1 MTHTEMLQIFQVGL
15 LPESWR
21 REDSLQEEVTVRECR
36 LFISRSKR
44 ILERQRKLEKLVI
57 GGAQSYPTLCS
68 LMDCSLPCSSV
79 HGILQARTL
88 EWVAILFSRG
98 PSWPRDWTSASC
110 IAGDVFTVWNQEN
123 IGGRWVEQKGKLL
136 AIKTVC
142 DRKELQC
149 SV

>member
-21 REDSLQEEVTVRECR
+21 REDSLQEEVTVRECT
-36 LFISRSKR
+36 LFISSSKR
-44 ILERQRKLEKLVI
+44 ILGRQRKLEKLVI

-98 PSWPRDWTSASC
+98 PS
-110 IAGDVFTVWNQEN
+110 
-123 IGGRWVEQKGKLL
+123 
-136 AIKTVC
+136 
-142 DRKELQC
+142 
-149 SV
+149 